1 MRLVSFEYEGNTSY
15 GAVKGDRIVDLGLL
29 MGDKAI
35 DLKSLIEEDLV
46 AEAQR
51 LVDEHEGTVALD
63 QVRLLPVIPNADK
76 IVCIGLNYLDH
87 VREVNREV
95 TERPTLFLRTN
106 DSQVGHDEP
115 LVLPAE
121 SGDYDYEGEIAI
133 VIGMHGRRIS
143 EAEAWDYVAGYACYN
158 DGSIR
163 DWQWHTTQWTAGKNF
178 WHTASFGPWLVTS
191 DEIKP
196 EQTMTLVTSLNG
208 EEMQRATTDMMMHT
222 IPEQIAYISRFMPLK
237 PGDVLVTG
245 TPGGVGSKRNP
256 PVYMKAG
263 DVVEVEVD
271 AIGVLRNTVVAE

>member
-121 SGDYDYEGEIAI
+121 SGDFDYEGEIARSEE
-133 VIGMHGRRIS
+133 RRVGKQARLRR
-143 EAEAWDYVAGYACYN
+143 EADRAYLEA
-158 DGSIR
+158 
-163 DWQWHTTQWTAGKNF
+163 
-178 WHTASFGPWLVTS
+178 
-191 DEIKP
+191 
-196 EQTMTLVTSLNG
+196 
-208 EEMQRATTDMMMHT
+208 
-222 IPEQIAYISRFMPLK
+222 
-237 PGDVLVTG
+237 
-245 TPGGVGSKRNP
+245 
-256 PVYMKAG
+256 
-263 DVVEVEVD
+263 
-271 AIGVLRNTVVAE
+271 